1 MTTQLAYARSGD
13 EMTPPATLRERA
25 KRIVLRKVVD
35 RVRPLAYRRSEGG
48 IRCLTFHYLFEDER
62 ERAHRLFSALK
73 REGDFVTTDEMLAT
87 LDGGPVRGLGAQR
100 LFHLS
105 VDDGF
110 ENVAMVAHP
119 ILRDLDI
126 PYGLMVCP
134 AFVGAGEAGL
144 DAFRRNARYARPLR
158 LADWDQL
165 ARLAADGVEIGAH
178 TLTHRELAS
187 LSGEELAQEI
197 AAPKRI
203 VEERIGRPCTAFAW
217 PFGRRSAMSEEALR
231 LAEAAG
237 YRAVFSSVR
246 GTLTPGGGVP
256 RYLPRHHF
264 EPSWPLDTVLYY
276 ATRVEPVFASEPL
289 GHG

>member
-1 MTTQLAYARSGD
+1 MTAAYARSGD
-13 EMTPPATLRERA
+13 EMTPPATLKERA

-48 IRCLTFHYLFEDER
+48 IRCLTFHYLFEHER
-62 ERAHRLFSALK
+62 ERARRLFSALK
-73 REGDFVTTDEMLAT
+73 REGDFVTTEEMLAA
-87 LDGGPVRGLGAQR
+87 LDGAPVSGR

-110 ENVAMVAHP
+110 ENIAAVAHP
-119 ILRDLDI
+119 ILRDLGI
-126 PYGLMVCP
+126 PYSLMVCP
-134 AFVGAGEAGL
+134 AFVGAGDEGL
-144 DAFRRNARYARPLR
+144 DAFRHNARYARPLR
-158 LADWDQL
+158 LADWDEL

-178 TLTHRELAS
+178 TLTHRELS
-187 LSGEELAQEI
+187 RLSGDELAEEI
-197 AAPKRI
+197 AAPKEVIEARL
-203 VEERIGRPCTAFAW
+203 GRPCTSFAW

-231 LAEAAG
+231 LTEAAG
-237 YRAVFSSVR
+237 YRAIFSSVR
-246 GTLTPGGGVP
+246 GTLEPGGGAP

-276 ATRVEPVFASEPL
+276 ATRAEPPFAPEPL

>member
-1 MTTQLAYARSGD
+1 MIAYARSGD

-25 KRIVLRKVVD
+25 KRAVLRKVVD

-73 REGDFVTTDEMLAT
+73 REGDFVTTDELLAA
-87 LDGGPVRGLGAQR
+87 LGGAPARGR

-105 VDDGF
+105 ADDGF
-110 ENVAMVAHP
+110 ENVATVAHP
-119 ILRDLDI
+119 LLKGLGI
-126 PYGLMVCP
+126 PYSLMVCP
-134 AFVGAGEAGL
+134 AFVGAGPETL
-144 DAFRRNARYARPLR
+144 DAFRRNARYAKALP
-158 LADWDQL
+158 LADWDQIE
-165 ARLAADGVEIGAH
+165 RLAAEGVEIGAH
-178 TLTHRELAS
+178 TLTHRELS
-187 LSGEELAQEI
+187 GLSGDELADEI
-197 AAPKRI
+197 TAPKRVI
-203 VEERIGRPCTAFAW
+203 EERLGKPCTSFAW

-231 LAEAAG
+231 LADAAG

-246 GTLTPGGGVP
+246 GTLAPGGGVP

-276 ATRVEPVFASEPL
+276 ATRTEPVFAPEPL
-289 GHG
+289 AGHA

>member
-1 MTTQLAYARSGD
+1 MTTRLAYARSGD
-13 EMTPPATLRERA
+13 EMTPPATLKERA

-35 RVRPLAYRRSEGG
+35 RMRPLAYRRSEGG
-48 IRCLTFHYLFEDER
+48 IRCLTFHYLFGHER

-73 REGDFVTTDEMLAT
+73 REGDFVTTEEMLAA
-87 LDGGPVRGLGAQR
+87 LDGAPVRGR

-110 ENVAMVAHP
+110 ENIAAVAHP
-119 ILRDLDI
+119 ILKDLGI
-126 PYGLMVCP
+126 PYSLMVCP
-134 AFVGAGEAGL
+134 AFVGADDKGL

-158 LADWDQL
+158 LADWDAL

-178 TLTHRELAS
+178 TLTHRELS
-187 LSGEELAQEI
+187 RLSGDELAEEI
-197 AAPKRI
+197 AAPKEVIEARL
-203 VEERIGRPCTAFAW
+203 GKPCTSFAW

-231 LAEAAG
+231 LAQAAG
-237 YRAVFSSVR
+237 YRAIFSSVR
-246 GTLTPGGGVP
+246 GTLMPGEGAP

-276 ATRVEPVFASEPL
+276 ATRAEPAFTPEPL